1 MEVKK
6 RHRQLAGA
14 YVQSRSLAEDRFSPR
29 TRERSAYSRA
39 CGEEGARQSS
49 ETSRV
54 NCVGPLQTFIRLFSG
69 MQYIDYQTESDWQK
83 KLSEVQEKR
92 RSAAESAE
100 THTHCLSAW
109 KDILRHLVPNDR
121 IVHTCDQAQMI
132 YYKVFIA

>member
-39 CGEEGARQSS
+39 CGEERARQSS

-83 KLSEVQEKR
+83 NCQRFKKNAGEQLRALKR
-92 RSAAESAE
+92 I
-100 THTHCLSAW
+100 HTA
-109 KDILRHLVPNDR
+109 
-121 IVHTCDQAQMI
+121 
-132 YYKVFIA
+132 